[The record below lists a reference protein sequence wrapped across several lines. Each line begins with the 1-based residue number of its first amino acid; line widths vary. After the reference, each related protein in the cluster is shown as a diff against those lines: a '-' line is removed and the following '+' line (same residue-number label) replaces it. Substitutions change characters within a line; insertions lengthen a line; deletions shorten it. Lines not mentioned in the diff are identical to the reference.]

1 MVLSMDERHQ
11 HAHRFHKVGNRYPR
25 RGTAGYD
32 GDRARA
38 VTNTDTD
45 DDVVAETVAAWKKA
59 QGLNVT
65 YWQAIGKPHP
75 RT

>member
-11 HAHRFHKVGNRYPR
+11 HAHRFRKVSNPYPR
-25 RGTAGYD
+25 RGAEGYD

-38 VTNTDTD
+38 ITDTD
-45 DDVVAETVAAWKKA
+45 DDVMAATVAAWKKA
-59 QGLNVT
+59 QGLKVT
-65 YWQAIGKPHP
+65 DWPAVGEPYP

>member
-1 MVLSMDERHQ
+1 MVLSMDERHR
-11 HAHRFHKVGNRYPR
+11 HAHRIRKVSSRYPR
-25 RGTAGYD
+25 RGTEGYD

-38 VTNTDTD
+38 LTDTD
-45 DDVVAETVAAWKKA
+45 DDVMAAPDAAWKKA

-65 YWQAIGKPHP
+65 YLPAVGEPYP

>member
-32 GDRARA
+32 GDRAR
-38 VTNTDTD
+38 VMTDTD

-59 QGLNVT
+59 QGLNAT

>member
-1 MVLSMDERHQ
+1 
-11 HAHRFHKVGNRYPR
+11 VGNRYPR
-25 RGTAGYD
+25 RGTAGFD

-38 VTNTDTD
+38 VINTD

>member
-1 MVLSMDERHQ
+1 MVLSMDERHR
-11 HAHRFHKVGNRYPR
+11 HAHRFRKVSNPYPR
-25 RGTAGYD
+25 RGTEGYD

-38 VTNTDTD
+38 ITDTD
-45 DDVVAETVAAWKKA
+45 DDVMAASVAAWKKA

-65 YWQAIGKPHP
+65 EWPEGEPYP

>member
-1 MVLSMDERHQ
+1 MLSMDERHR
-11 HAHRFHKVGNRYPR
+11 HAHRFRKVSNRYPR
-25 RGTAGYD
+25 RVAEGYD

-38 VTNTDTD
+38 MTDTD
-45 DDVVAETVAAWKKA
+45 DDVMAASVAAWKKA

-65 YWQAIGKPHP
+65 YLPAVGEPYP

>member
-1 MVLSMDERHQ
+1 MVLSMDERYH

-25 RGTAGYD
+25 RGTEGYD
-32 GDRARA
+32 GARA
-38 VTNTDTD
+38 VTDTD

-65 YWQAIGKPHP
+65 YWQDTGKPH
-75 RT
+75 RHA

>member
-32 GDRARA
+32 GERARA

-45 DDVVAETVAAWKKA
+45 DDVVTETVAAWKKA
-59 QGLNVT
+59 QGLNVS
-65 YWQAIGKPHP
+65 YWPDIGEAKP